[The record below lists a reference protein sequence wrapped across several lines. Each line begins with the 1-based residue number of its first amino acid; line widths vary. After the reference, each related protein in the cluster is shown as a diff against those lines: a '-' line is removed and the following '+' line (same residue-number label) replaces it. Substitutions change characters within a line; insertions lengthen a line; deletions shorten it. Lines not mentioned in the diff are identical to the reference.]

1 MFLRYHSTLKPFL
14 IGLAS
19 RAAQQAATTSK
30 IAASAAASVPGTEKD
45 YLQQRRDLAVE
56 FLFCLCLVEVL
67 KQFHYHPGNDD
78 LVSLKFWY

>member
-1 MFLRYHSTLKPFL
+1 MITL
-14 IGLAS
+14 GLAS

-30 IAASAAASVPGTEKD
+30 IAASATGVVPGTEKD

-78 LVSLKFWY
+78 LVRNLIWID

>member
-1 MFLRYHSTLKPFL
+1 MLL
-14 IGLAS
+14 GLAS
-19 RAAQQAATTSK
+19 RAAQQAVTTSK
-30 IAASAAASVPGTEKD
+30 IAAVSAAGPIAGTEKD

-78 LVSLKFWY
+78 LVSP